1 MKRLTFGVLMLAGLL
16 AACDKAKL
24 KEPHECVP
32 VTYQYGICGKAVLKI
47 ENSAYYDLGENVG
60 EYENSAYYDLGENV
74 GEHENVFLA
83 TLECFTDE
91 NALKNKVFFVQINP
105 ADFNQNCAVCF
116 AAVVYNGSKHYNVR
130 VSNDCTSGVE

>member
-47 ENSAYYDLGENVG
+47 
-60 EYENSAYYDLGENV
+60 ENSAYYDLGENV

>member
-32 VTYQYGICGKAVLKI
+32 VSYQYGICGKAVLKI
-47 ENSAYYDLGENVG
+47 
-60 EYENSAYYDLGENV
+60 ENSAYYDLGENV

-130 VSNDCTSGVE
+130 VSNDCTSGVEQDC

>member
-1 MKRLTFGVLMLAGLL
+1 MKRLTLGVLMLAGLL
-16 AACDKAKL
+16 AACDKTKL

-47 ENSAYYDLGENVG
+47 ENSV
-60 EYENSAYYDLGENV
+60 YYDLGENV

-105 ADFNQNCAVCF
+105 ADFNQNCAVCY
-116 AAVVYNGSKHYNVR
+116 AAVVYDGSKHYNVR

>member
-1 MKRLTFGVLMLAGLL
+1 MKRLTLGVLVLAGLL
-16 AACDKAKL
+16 AACDKTKL

-60 EYENSAYYDLGENV
+60 EYEN
-74 GEHENVFLA
+74 VFLA

-91 NALKNKVFFVQINP
+91 DALKNKVFFVQINP

-116 AAVVYNGSKHYNVR
+116 AAVVYDGSKHYNVR
-130 VSNDCTSGVE
+130 LSNDCTSGVE